1 MQFGQN
7 LSDNVDHKY
16 FSIIRFVSKSMHLDQ
31 FMKAKRN
38 IKNGDEIYAIA
49 F

>member
-1 MQFGQN
+1 MKFGRI
-7 LSDNVDHKY
+7 LSGNMNYKY
-16 FSIIRFVSKSMHLDQ
+16 FNIIRFVSTSMHLDQ

-38 IKNGDEIYAIA
+38 IKNGDDIYAIA